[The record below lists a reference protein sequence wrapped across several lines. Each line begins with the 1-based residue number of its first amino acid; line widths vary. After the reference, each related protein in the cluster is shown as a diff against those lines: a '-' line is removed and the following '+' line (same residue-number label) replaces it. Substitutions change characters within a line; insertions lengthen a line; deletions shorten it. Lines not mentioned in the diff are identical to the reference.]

1 MSILTQLKTK
11 GLINEL
17 SSDELKEILQDM
29 LSIRSQY
36 PLEWKNRE
44 DYKNYANILYYQ
56 ITNFPSEFNNI
67 YIKPF
72 LNKLSD
78 DELKKIIADRIQ
90 ISLNNPSNYKSDP
103 NYNLLTNIISVQI
116 QNYPSYFTNEKVSG
130 LILSV
135 QSSINKNKTMFD
147 PESLTKIYL
156 DIMKNDYL
164 MLNSSRANKVEL
176 QSKIKDRVAL
186 LEDTRITSLTPEL
199 RQNSYNDAILKLL
212 VLIKRD
218 INAYEYTLANAET
231 QSLGITDSDTANLYM
246 ILQKQTK
253 ELLDNTQKYFDNIV
267 SHNRINSTKEYISEL
282 ANDPKYVIQE
292 FFYN

>member
-36 PLEWKNRE
+36 PLEWMNRKE
-44 DYKNYANILYYQ
+44 YKNDADILNYQ
-56 ITNFPSEFNNI
+56 ITNYPSEFNNT

-72 LNKLSD
+72 LYKLSD
-78 DELKKIIADRIQ
+78 DDLKKIIAERIQ
-90 ISLNNPSNYKSDP
+90 ITLNNPSNYKSDTQ
-103 NYNLLTNIISVQI
+103 YNLLTNIISIQI
-116 QNYPSYFTNEKVSG
+116 QNYPSYFTNEKVLG
-130 LILSV
+130 LVSSV
-135 QSSINKNKTMFD
+135 QSTINKNKTMFD

-164 MLNSSRANKVEL
+164 MLNSSKANKVEL

-186 LEDTRITSLTPEL
+186 LEDTRITSLTPEA
-199 RQNSYNDAILKLL
+199 RQYCYNDAILKLL
-212 VLIKRD
+212 VLIQRD

-231 QSLGITDSDTANLYM
+231 QSLGVTDSDTANLYV

-267 SHNRINSTKEYISEL
+267 SHNKINSTKEYISEL

-292 FFYN
+292 FYN